1 MSSMLGQYSSS
12 CKFCKSCNPVK
23 DFDRISRFTGFTGRE
38 RPTEGDHLARAKLL
52 THRGAQRSIR
62 PWVVK
67 SGRKWVQP
75 RSNTD
80 HQQHFS
86 FRPPTNAF
94 SSGQKL
100 CCEETTRR
108 ASILKGASKFRLNFG
123 G

>member
-1 MSSMLGQYSSS
+1 MDVICRCESVARSIGPIGPIGPISLGQ
-12 CKFCKSCNPVK
+12 KA
-23 DFDRISRFTGFTGRE
+23 DRRRSPRQ
-38 RPTEGDHLARAKLL
+38 LSLL
-52 THRGAQRSIR
+52 THSDAQRSIR

-86 FRPPTNAF
+86 FGPPTNAL
-94 SSGQKL
+94 SSGQNL

-108 ASILKGASKFRLNFG
+108 ELM
-123 G
+123 